1 MIIVISPAKTLDFEE
16 KDNNLPM
23 SEPRFLE
30 KSQEIMNELTKYDS
44 YSLEKLM
51 KISTKLA
58 TLNRDRIEKW
68 TTRLDTSK
76 QALLAFR
83 GDAYRGMDVGSL
95 SHSELFYA
103 NDHLR
108 ILSGLYGVLRPESR
122 YLILLLLGIP
132 FGLSCYFLFRWW
144 IVKFDVK
151 TPGRGGEYDQSME
164 MMDEEG
170 EVGKN
175 TDPSVLKAKVIIS
188 GLGGAE
194 NIDVVDCCITRLRVI
209 VKDMSLVS
217 EEKIKTTGCMGI
229 VKVDENNIQIIYG
242 PSVNV
247 VKNSVNKQLAL
258 A

>member
-16 KDNNLPM
+16 IDNNLPM

-30 KSQEIMNELTKYDS
+30 KSQEIMNELAKYDS

-68 TTRLDTSK
+68 TTSLETSK

-108 ILSGLYGVLRPESR
+108 ILSGLYGVLRPFDGINEYRLEMGIKLPVNDLKDLYEFWDKTLEEGILEEIKDHKNKTIINLASKEYFKSIEGLVNRKEVNVITITFKEFRGDKYKIISLNAKRARGMMSR
-122 YLILLLLGIP
+122 YIIQNE
-132 FGLSCYFLFRWW
+132 
-144 IVKFDVK
+144 IEDIEDIKKFNLD
-151 TPGRGGEYDQSME
+151 GYEFN
-164 MMDEEG
+164 EE
-170 EVGKN
+170 
-175 TDPSVLKAKVIIS
+175 IS
-188 GLGGAE
+188 TEKEL
-194 NIDVVDCCITRLRVI
+194 VFTR
-209 VKDMSLVS
+209 
-217 EEKIKTTGCMGI
+217 E
-229 VKVDENNIQIIYG
+229 
-242 PSVNV
+242 
-247 VKNSVNKQLAL
+247 
-258 A
+258 